1 MADIRINALAT
12 TATSSA
18 SDDYIAIDGSANGTR
33 KLSVFSPTFGGAVT
47 VSNSITSTGSNAALF
62 FNSRTGANS
71 NYAWYSADGSTARLY
86 DNTNA
91 KTLLEVTANTG
102 ATTVLGN
109 LTVAGTGTSSVAGL
123 LTVQTSTARANI
135 TTDANLVT
143 QNGIGIVDTGS
154 TYGAGYQYLRLM
166 NSAAGL
172 AGSIAHT
179 ASTGIGIF
187 SASDLSF
194 GGNNAI
200 QMTLNTSGN
209 LLLGTT
215 TDSSNGKLQLAT
227 HTASTGGIGF
237 GTDNWLY
244 RYNSTQLVIGN
255 GTGGSGSAIASNMNL
270 RIENA
275 GNGGIQINVPDA
287 STAGVYFGR
296 AADGYYTAIERSG
309 TNLQLRNNGTTALT
323 LDSSQRII
331 VYNATGRG
339 SRFTMPNNSA
349 ISWNNA
355 ANTADDVGIY
365 ADNSNAL
372 NLRTANANTLVLDSS
387 QNATF
392 AGKVTVGTSTLPA
405 YGKMNV
411 LQGIQVTGAGE
422 GGFIQSRDGTNQN
435 AYLSLGA
442 SYDSATSYD
451 IALAINN
458 IAAAASKQIKIVNRT
473 NGVTLTDGATSW
485 AALSDERQ
493 KDIIEPIV
501 NAATKVSSLRAVI
514 GKLKNDSEGK
524 RRSMLIAQDVQ
535 KVLPEAVNVQTDEQ
549 GTLLLSYTDVIPLL
563 VASIKELTNRIATL
577 ESK

>member
-1 MADIRINALAT
+1 M
-12 TATSSA
+12 
-18 SDDYIAIDGSANGTR
+18 
-33 KLSVFSPTFGGAVT
+33 
-47 VSNSITSTGSNAALF
+47 LF
-62 FNSRTGANS
+62 
-71 NYAWYSADGSTARLY
+71 
-86 DNTNA
+86 
-91 KTLLEVTANTG
+91 
-102 ATTVLGN
+102 
-109 LTVAGTGTSSVAGL
+109 
-123 LTVQTSTARANI
+123 
-135 TTDANLVT
+135 
-143 QNGIGIVDTGS
+143 
-154 TYGAGYQYLRLM
+154 
-166 NSAAGL
+166 
-172 AGSIAHT
+172 
-179 ASTGIGIF
+179 
-187 SASDLSF
+187 
-194 GGNNAI
+194 
-200 QMTLNTSGN
+200 
-209 LLLGTT
+209 
-215 TDSSNGKLQLAT
+215 
-227 HTASTGGIGF
+227 
-237 GTDNWLY
+237 
-244 RYNSTQLVIGN
+244 
-255 GTGGSGSAIASNMNL
+255 
-270 RIENA
+270 
-275 GNGGIQINVPDA
+275 
-287 STAGVYFGR
+287 
-296 AADGYYTAIERSG
+296 RS
-309 TNLQLRNNGTTALT
+309 
-323 LDSSQRII
+323 
-331 VYNATGRG
+331 
-339 SRFTMPNNSA
+339 
-349 ISWNNA
+349 
-355 ANTADDVGIY
+355 
-365 ADNSNAL
+365 
-372 NLRTANANTLVLDSS
+372 LDSS